1 MKTKRILL
9 LVVFVVTSLIWG
21 CATVKKRTSLPED
34 LSPVARVPGIS
45 DELGVE
51 CKVIES

>member
-21 CATVKKRTSLPED
+21 CATVKKRTSLP
-34 LSPVARVPGIS
+34 PCCPGPGIS

-51 CKVIES
+51 YKVIES